1 MLDKVKLALRLS
13 GTALDGEVSD
23 LINAAI
29 ADLRLVGINIPA
41 EAGSSSKTLG
51 DPLLDRAVVLYAK
64 AEFGFNDD
72 AERYRNAYDYLKCAL
87 SLTADYTEESEGEYM
102 RWGEQI
108 TLVALSEPS
117 PRTNE
122 HGFPVARTE
131 TATTVFA
138 DKKSVGFSEFYK
150 AQQAGYTTELK
161 FDVHSFEYEEQQI
174 VEYPVSSGKRY
185 RVLRTYTHGNGEFT
199 ELTLVN
205 LPEAE
210 GGGGNGEV

>member
-72 AERYRNAYDYLKCAL
+72 AERAYDYLKCAL
-87 SLTADYTEESEGEYM
+87 SLTADYTEESEG
-102 RWGEQI
+102 
-108 TLVALSEPS
+108 
-117 PRTNE
+117 
-122 HGFPVARTE
+122 
-131 TATTVFA
+131 
-138 DKKSVGFSEFYK
+138 K
-150 AQQAGYTTELK
+150 
-161 FDVHSFEYEEQQI
+161 
-174 VEYPVSSGKRY
+174 
-185 RVLRTYTHGNGEFT
+185 
-199 ELTLVN
+199 
-205 LPEAE
+205 
-210 GGGGNGEV
+210 

>member
-1 MLDKVKLALRLS
+1 MIKTHSKSRFQLKTLEEIRDSAEIVLQIEKTDSSFIDSKKTAYLCEVVNPRDYRATPMLDKVKLALRLS

-87 SLTADYTEESEGEYM
+87 SLTADYTEESEG
-102 RWGEQI
+102 
-108 TLVALSEPS
+108 
-117 PRTNE
+117 
-122 HGFPVARTE
+122 
-131 TATTVFA
+131 
-138 DKKSVGFSEFYK
+138 K
-150 AQQAGYTTELK
+150 
-161 FDVHSFEYEEQQI
+161 
-174 VEYPVSSGKRY
+174 
-185 RVLRTYTHGNGEFT
+185 
-199 ELTLVN
+199 
-205 LPEAE
+205 
-210 GGGGNGEV
+210 

>member
-29 ADLRLVGINIPA
+29 ADLPA

-87 SLTADYTEESEGEYM
+87 SLTADYTEESEG
-102 RWGEQI
+102 
-108 TLVALSEPS
+108 
-117 PRTNE
+117 
-122 HGFPVARTE
+122 
-131 TATTVFA
+131 
-138 DKKSVGFSEFYK
+138 K
-150 AQQAGYTTELK
+150 
-161 FDVHSFEYEEQQI
+161 
-174 VEYPVSSGKRY
+174 
-185 RVLRTYTHGNGEFT
+185 
-199 ELTLVN
+199 
-205 LPEAE
+205 
-210 GGGGNGEV
+210 

>member
-23 LINAAI
+23 LII

-87 SLTADYTEESEGEYM
+87 SLAADYIESE
-102 RWGEQI
+102 
-108 TLVALSEPS
+108 VA
-117 PRTNE
+117 
-122 HGFPVARTE
+122 TE
-131 TATTVFA
+131 
-138 DKKSVGFSEFYK
+138 
-150 AQQAGYTTELK
+150 
-161 FDVHSFEYEEQQI
+161 
-174 VEYPVSSGKRY
+174 
-185 RVLRTYTHGNGEFT
+185 
-199 ELTLVN
+199 
-205 LPEAE
+205 
-210 GGGGNGEV
+210 

>member
-1 MLDKVKLALRLS
+1 MTADRARGALAVLQDADGKFICEVPCGYIVEQTASAHKPRRIQAQRRRRAMLDKVKLALRLS

-87 SLTADYTEESEGEYM
+87 SLTADYIERE
-102 RWGEQI
+102 
-108 TLVALSEPS
+108 VA
-117 PRTNE
+117 
-122 HGFPVARTE
+122 A
-131 TATTVFA
+131 
-138 DKKSVGFSEFYK
+138 K
-150 AQQAGYTTELK
+150 
-161 FDVHSFEYEEQQI
+161 
-174 VEYPVSSGKRY
+174 
-185 RVLRTYTHGNGEFT
+185 
-199 ELTLVN
+199 
-205 LPEAE
+205 
-210 GGGGNGEV
+210 